1 MNGAT
6 AADRR
11 ALIERARH
19 RLTKTRA
26 PGMTRVGVHV
36 LVDLAAED
44 LDRAIEIDERDQPVR
59 QAHSQRGR
67 PQWALSAAGLT
78 DEQAHE
84 GALWLAGSARDAED
98 GWELLEACG
107 LVRTSRRNRRKPTAS
122 TPRRS
127 STRGWVIDDR
137 P

>member
-36 LVDLAAED
+36 LIDLAAED
-44 LDRAIEIDERDQPVR
+44 LDRAIEIDEK
-59 QAHSQRGR
+59 
-67 PQWALSAAGLT
+67 
-78 DEQAHE
+78 
-84 GALWLAGSARDAED
+84 
-98 GWELLEACG
+98 
-107 LVRTSRRNRRKPTAS
+107 TSRTGPGQARRTPAMGFDAS
-122 TPRRS
+122 SLLP
-127 STRGWVIDDR
+127 G
-137 P
+137 

>member
-36 LVDLAAED
+36 LMDLAAED
-44 LDRAIEIDERDQPVR
+44 LDRAIEIDEK
-59 QAHSQRGR
+59 
-67 PQWALSAAGLT
+67 
-78 DEQAHE
+78 
-84 GALWLAGSARDAED
+84 
-98 GWELLEACG
+98 
-107 LVRTSRRNRRKPTAS
+107 TSRSGRRTAREDARN
-122 TPRRS
+122 
-127 STRGWVIDDR
+127 GL
-137 P
+137 

>member
-44 LDRAIEIDERDQPVR
+44 LDRAIAID
-59 QAHSQRGR
+59 AAAAAKAR
-67 PQWALSAAGLT
+67 PRAARE
-78 DEQAHE
+78 D
-84 GALWLAGSARDAED
+84 AR
-98 GWELLEACG
+98 
-107 LVRTSRRNRRKPTAS
+107 
-122 TPRRS
+122 
-127 STRGWVIDDR
+127 
-137 P
+137 

>member
-11 ALIERARH
+11 ALVERARN

-44 LDRAIEIDERDQPVR
+44 LDRAIEIDTAAKAAPRADR
-59 QAHSQRGR
+59 R
-67 PQWALSAAGLT
+67 PA
-78 DEQAHE
+78 
-84 GALWLAGSARDAED
+84 
-98 GWELLEACG
+98 
-107 LVRTSRRNRRKPTAS
+107 
-122 TPRRS
+122 
-127 STRGWVIDDR
+127 
-137 P
+137 

>member
-44 LDRAIEIDERDQPVR
+44 LDRAIDIDED
-59 QAHSQRGR
+59 
-67 PQWALSAAGLT
+67 
-78 DEQAHE
+78 
-84 GALWLAGSARDAED
+84 
-98 GWELLEACG
+98 
-107 LVRTSRRNRRKPTAS
+107 RRNR
-122 TPRRS
+122 PRPRDA
-127 STRGWVIDDR
+127 RNGL
-137 P
+137 